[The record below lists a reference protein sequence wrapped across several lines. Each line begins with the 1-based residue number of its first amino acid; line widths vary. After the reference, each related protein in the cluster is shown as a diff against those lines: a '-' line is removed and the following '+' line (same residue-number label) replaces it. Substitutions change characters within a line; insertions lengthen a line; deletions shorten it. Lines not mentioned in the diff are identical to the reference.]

1 MEKKY
6 ILVVD
11 HETINARAVIFDDS
25 ASIIATSEK
34 TLSRFTPKPGWVEQ
48 DAEEIW
54 SAQVGMIVETILK
67 AGLEASDIAAIGIAN
82 QRETIVVWDKNSGKP
97 IYHAIAWE
105 SRQSE
110 EICAQLQDA
119 ATAAS
124 IRQKTGLVLDPY
136 FSASK
141 IKWIL
146 DNVPHAR
153 QKAINGELLCG
164 TIDTWLIWNL
174 TGGKEHVTDYSNA
187 SRTLLFNI
195 HTLAWDEDL
204 LHLFDIPHQ
213 MLPSVRSSS
222 EIYGYTNFSA
232 LANAKI
238 PIAGAAGDQQAA
250 LFGQAC
256 LSSGMAKN
264 TYGTGC
270 FVLMN
275 IGEKPYNSDH
285 GLLTTIAWG
294 INNKITYALEGSVFS
309 AGSAVQWL
317 RDQMKL
323 IDSAMD
329 SEYFASKAPDSDGV
343 YMVPAF
349 SGLGAPHWNS
359 KARGAIFGLT
369 RGSTNTHLIRATLDS
384 IAYQT
389 KDILDAM
396 QKDTKIPL
404 QTVRVDGAA
413 ARNNVLMQFQADI
426 LNVPVDRPQNMEIPA
441 VGAAYLAGLSTGIW
455 TLSDLQQKWQRERLF
470 TPSMDSYRV
479 KRYCQGWNKAVQRSL
494 NWED

>member
-1 MEKKY
+1 MKKKH
-6 ILVVD
+6 ILVID
-11 HETINARAVIFDDS
+11 HETSNARAVIFDES
-25 ASIIATSEK
+25 TSIIAMSEK
-34 TLSRFTPKPGWVEQ
+34 TLSNFTPKPGWVEQ

-54 SAQVGMIVETILK
+54 STQVGMVVETILK
-67 AGLEASDIAAIGIAN
+67 AGLETSDIAAIGIAN
-82 QRETIVVWDKNSGKP
+82 QRETVVVWDKNSGKP

-110 EICAQLQDA
+110 EICMQLCNDVSSA
-119 ATAAS
+119 A

-153 QKAINGELLCG
+153 QKADNGELLCG

-174 TGGKEHVTDYSNA
+174 TGGKVHVTDYSNA

-195 HTLAWDEDL
+195 HTLEWDEDL
-204 LHLFDIPHQ
+204 LRLFEVPRQ
-213 MLPSVRSSS
+213 MLPQVRSSS

-232 LANAKI
+232 LANASI

-256 LSSGMAKN
+256 FSPGMAKN

-294 INNKITYALEGSVFS
+294 IDKKITYALEGSVFS

-329 SEYFASKAPDSDGV
+329 SEYFASKTPDSDGV

-369 RGSTNTHLIRATLDS
+369 RGSNNAHLIRATLDA

-396 QKDTKIPL
+396 QKDSKIPL
-404 QTVRVDGAA
+404 KALRVDGAA
-413 ARNNVLMQFQADI
+413 ARNNVLMQFQSDI
-426 LNVPVDRPQNMEIPA
+426 LNVTVDRPQNLEIPA
-441 VGAAYLAGLSTGIW
+441 LGAAYLAGLSTGIW
-455 TLSDLQQKWQRERLF
+455 KMSDLSYKWQMDRQFQPE
-470 TPSMDSYRV
+470 MDSYRV
-479 KRYCQGWNKAVQRSL
+479 KRYCQGWEKAVQRSL
-494 NWED
+494 DWED